1 MPRAVTARAAGG
13 RAGARRTRRDR
24 EEARSV
30 KSVCPHD
37 CPSACSLV
45 VSAADGRVL
54 SVTGDPDHPFTRG
67 VICGKVHAYA
77 ERVHSPLRI
86 AFPLR
91 RVGPKGRG
99 EFARVSWAAAI
110 TEIADRWRAV
120 IARSGA
126 EAILPFSYAG
136 TMGRIQ
142 YHAGHPFF
150 HALGASRLDRT
161 ICVSTA
167 YAGWKATLGRVTG
180 NDSEQMVGAALVVLW
195 GVNAAYTTI
204 NVMTLVR
211 RAREAGAWVVCID
224 PYRTRTAKQ
233 ADEHLMVR
241 PGTDGAL
248 ALAVMHVLARE
259 GLVDR
264 AYIARATTG
273 YERLVPHLAGYAPA
287 EMAPIVGLPVDV
299 IVGFARRFGA
309 TRKAFIRAGIGLSR
323 HDNGGM
329 ACRAIACLPALTGAY
344 ADPNGGALL
353 SSSDAFGFDLAVLER
368 PDLMPHP
375 APRVINMIQLGRALT
390 DERLGP
396 PIESLYV
403 YNSNP
408 AAVCPNQ
415 ELVLRGLAR
424 ADLFTVVHEQIMT
437 DTARYADL
445 VLPATTSLEHTDL
458 YKSFGHLY
466 VQLAEPV
473 IPPLAEAKPNREV
486 FWLLARALGLRDP
499 HFEKTDEQLIRELL
513 ASGDASLAGVTF
525 ERLRA
530 EGSVR
535 LNLPRPYLP
544 FAHGAPTPSG
554 KVEFYSP
561 ALEARGLPGLPTWTP
576 LVEGPANAELARR
589 YPLQCIVP
597 PNRFFLNSSFSQ
609 SDLLRAR
616 QGRPTV
622 LVAPTDAAVR
632 GVGGGD
638 RVRVYNARGSA
649 VFVAEVTNDTRP
661 GVAVIEGIWWHR
673 LQAGGRGVNVLT
685 SDREAD
691 LGGGPAL
698 HSNLVEIEREGAP
711 EDGASEGA
719 AARRSRARAGRRGR
733 RVPPSGL
740 GRHSP

>member
-1 MPRAVTARAAGG
+1 M
-13 RAGARRTRRDR
+13 
-24 EEARSV
+24 

-45 VSAADGRVL
+45 VTVADERVIDV
-54 SVTGDPDHPFTRG
+54 SGASDHPFTQG
-67 VICGKVHAYA
+67 VICGKVREYA
-77 ERVHSPLRI
+77 ERVHSPLRVMT
-86 AFPLR
+86 PLR

-99 EFARVSWAAAI
+99 EFERVSWEAAI
-110 TEIADRWRAV
+110 AEIAERWRRV

-136 TMGRIQ
+136 TMGRVQ

-167 YAGWKATLGRVTG
+167 YAGWKATVGAVTG
-180 NDSEQMVGAALVVLW
+180 NDSEQMVGADLVVLW
-195 GVNAAYTTI
+195 GINAAYTTI
-204 NVMTLVR
+204 NVMTLVK
-211 RAREAGAWVVCID
+211 RAREQGAWVVGID

-248 ALAVMHVLARE
+248 ALAVMHVLVAE

-273 YERLVPHLAGYAPA
+273 YDRLVPHLAPYTPGA
-287 EMAPIVGLPVDV
+287 MAAVVGLPVDT
-299 IVGFARRFGA
+299 IVRFARRYGG
-309 TRKAFIRAGIGLSR
+309 TRKTFIRAGIGLSR
-323 HDNGGM
+323 HENGGM
-329 ACRAIACLPALTGAY
+329 TCRAIACLPALTGAY

-353 SSSDAFGFDLAVLER
+353 SSSDAFGLALGVLER
-368 PDLMPHP
+368 PDLMPRP
-375 APRVINMIQLGRALT
+375 APRLINMIHLGRALT
-390 DERLGP
+390 DETLRP
-396 PIESLYV
+396 PIEALYV

-424 ADLFTVVHEQIMT
+424 GDLFTVVHEQIMT

-445 VLPATTSLEHTDL
+445 VLPATTSLEHMDL

-473 IPPLAEAKPNREV
+473 IPPLGEAKPNREV
-486 FWLLARALGLRDP
+486 FRLLARALGLRDP
-499 HFEKTDEQLIRELL
+499 HFEKTEEQLIRELL
-513 ASGDASLAGVTF
+513 AAGDESLAGITF
-525 ERLRA
+525 ERLR
-530 EGSVR
+530 EERSIR

-554 KVEFYSP
+554 KVEFYSRTLA
-561 ALEARGLPGLPTWTP
+561 ALGSPPLPTYVP
-576 LVEGPANAELARR
+576 LAEGPANAELARR

-609 SDLLRAR
+609 SERLRAR
-616 QGRPTV
+616 QKRPTV
-622 LVAPTDAAVR
+622 FVSPTDATARRIVA
-632 GVGGGD
+632 GD
-638 RVRVYNARGSA
+638 QVRVYNDRGSA
-649 VFVAEVTNDTRP
+649 LFMAEVTDDTRA

-673 LQAGGRGVNVLT
+673 FQAGGRGVNVLT
-685 SDREAD
+685 SDRVAD

-698 HSNLVEIEREGAP
+698 HSNLVEIERAVREPSG
-711 EDGASEGA
+711 
-719 AARRSRARAGRRGR
+719 RGR
-733 RVPPSGL
+733 DLGQEAPLVEHPS
-740 GRHSP
+740 